1 MAAITPL
8 HYWLGCGQK
17 NLAVPSTEKILLFY
31 CSKMTFKVMSDKRQK
46 LWLNNG

>member
-1 MAAITPL
+1 MKSERGVIGSLVPE
-8 HYWLGCGQK
+8 
-17 NLAVPSTEKILLFY
+17 NIPSTEKILLPY